1 MNQKELGELR
11 RRFKPERSAVS
22 RIYGCYVN
30 SQKEVISY
38 LDESL
43 GLMPQ
48 EEAEKYLSL
57 LKKALS
63 GTQGRNLI
71 DIVFTTEQ
79 VADSDEHRLLSAL
92 RESELKDGEVRGA
105 LYEKIMGSLDL
116 GEGNYLI
123 LLAFDAYDVPYR
135 GRDGENQADGGDSV
149 FRYIICAICPVKEGK
164 PELGYFPGENEFHNC
179 TAGQIVSAP
188 ELGFLFPAFD
198 NRAANI
204 YNALFYS
211 RSADELHHEFIDAVF
226 RTEPPM
232 SAAEQKEAFESA
244 LSGGLEDA
252 CSMAVVQ
259 AVHEQLRERIEE
271 HRESKDPEPLALTA
285 GEVGGILRS
294 SGVPEDRV
302 ASFQEQCG
310 ERFGES
316 AALNPANLIDS
327 KRYEIKTSEATVSVD
342 PAYSYLVETRVID
355 GRKYILIP
363 VGEGVEVNGL
373 PVGVAPPADSEEQ
386 A

>member
-11 RRFKPERSAVS
+11 RRFRPEKCAVS

-30 SQKEVISY
+30 TAREVVSY

-43 GLMPQ
+43 GRMPQ
-48 EEAEKYLSL
+48 DEAEKYLSL
-57 LKKALS
+57 LKKSLS
-63 GTQGRNLI
+63 GTLGRNLI
-71 DIVFTTEQ
+71 DIVFSTEQ
-79 VADSDEHRLLSAL
+79 VMDSEEHRLLSAL
-92 RESELKDGEVRGA
+92 RESGLRDGEIRQAFYQKVIET
-105 LYEKIMGSLDL
+105 LDMGES
-116 GEGNYLI
+116 NYLI
-123 LLAFDAYDVPYR
+123 LLAHDAYDVPSR
-135 GRDGENQADGGDSV
+135 GGDDQPGDSETV
-149 FRYIICAICPVKEGK
+149 FQYILCCVCPVKDGK
-164 PELGYFPGENEFHNC
+164 PELGYFPGENEFHSC

>member
-11 RRFKPERSAVS
+11 RRFRPEKCAVS

-30 SQKEVISY
+30 TAREVVSY

-43 GLMPQ
+43 GRMPQ
-48 EEAEKYLSL
+48 DEAEKYLSL
-57 LKKALS
+57 LKKSLS
-63 GTQGRNLI
+63 GTLGRNLI
-71 DIVFTTEQ
+71 DIVFSTEQ
-79 VADSDEHRLLSAL
+79 VMDSEEHRLLSAL
-92 RESELKDGEVRGA
+92 RESGLRDGEIRQAFYQKVIET
-105 LYEKIMGSLDL
+105 LDMGES
-116 GEGNYLI
+116 NYLI
-123 LLAFDAYDVPYR
+123 LLAHDAYDVPSR
-135 GRDGENQADGGDSV
+135 GGDDQPGDSETV
-149 FRYIICAICPVKEGK
+149 FQYILCCVCPVKDGK
-164 PELGYFPGENEFHNC
+164 PELGYFPGENEFHSC

-211 RSADELHHEFIDAVF
+211 RSADELHHEFIGAVF

>member
-11 RRFKPERSAVS
+11 RRFRPEKCAVS

-30 SQKEVISY
+30 TAREVVSY

-43 GLMPQ
+43 GRMPQ

-57 LKKALS
+57 LKKSLS
-63 GTQGRNLI
+63 GTLGRNLI
-71 DIVFTTEQ
+71 DIVFSTEQ
-79 VADSDEHRLLSAL
+79 VMDSEEHRLLSSL
-92 RESELKDGEVRGA
+92 RESGLRDGEIRQAFYQKVIDA
-105 LYEKIMGSLDL
+105 LDMEES
-116 GEGNYLI
+116 NYLI
-123 LLAFDAYDVPYR
+123 LLAHDAYDVPSR
-135 GRDGENQADGGDSV
+135 GGDGQPDDSETV
-149 FRYIICAICPVKEGK
+149 FQYILCCVCPVKDGK
-164 PELGYFPGENEFHNC
+164 PELGYFPGENEFHSC

-211 RSADELHHEFIDAVF
+211 RNADELHHEFIDAVF
-226 RTEPPM
+226 HTEPPM

-294 SGVPEDRV
+294 SGVPEERV

-327 KRYEIKTSEATVSVD
+327 KRYEIKTTEATVSVD

-373 PVGVAPPADSEEQ
+373 PVGIAPAADSDEQ

>member
-11 RRFKPERSAVS
+11 RRFRPEKCAVS

-30 SQKEVISY
+30 TAREVVSY

-43 GLMPQ
+43 GRMPQ
-48 EEAEKYLSL
+48 DEAEKYLSL
-57 LKKALS
+57 LKKSLS
-63 GTQGRNLI
+63 GTLGRNLI
-71 DIVFTTEQ
+71 DIVFSTEQ
-79 VADSDEHRLLSAL
+79 VMDSEEHRLLSAL
-92 RESELKDGEVRGA
+92 RESGLRDGEIRQAFYQKVIET
-105 LYEKIMGSLDL
+105 LDMGES
-116 GEGNYLI
+116 NYLI
-123 LLAFDAYDVPYR
+123 LLAHDAYDVPSR
-135 GRDGENQADGGDSV
+135 GGDDQPGDSETV
-149 FRYIICAICPVKEGK
+149 FQYILCCVCPVKDGK
-164 PELGYFPGENEFHNC
+164 PELGYFPGENEFHSC

-211 RSADELHHEFIDAVF
+211 RSADELHHELIDAVF

-373 PVGVAPPADSEEQ
+373 SVGVAPPADSEEQ

>member
-11 RRFKPERSAVS
+11 RRFRPEKCAVS

-30 SQKEVISY
+30 TAREVVSY

-43 GLMPQ
+43 GRMPQ
-48 EEAEKYLSL
+48 DEAEKYLSL
-57 LKKALS
+57 LKKSLS
-63 GTQGRNLI
+63 GTLGRNLI
-71 DIVFTTEQ
+71 DIVFSTEQ
-79 VADSDEHRLLSAL
+79 VMDSEEHRLLSAL
-92 RESELKDGEVRGA
+92 RESGLRDGEIRQAFYQKVIET
-105 LYEKIMGSLDL
+105 LDMGES
-116 GEGNYLI
+116 NYLI
-123 LLAFDAYDVPYR
+123 LLAHDAYDVPSR
-135 GRDGENQADGGDSV
+135 GGDDQPGDSETV
-149 FRYIICAICPVKEGK
+149 FQYILCCVCPVKDGK
-164 PELGYFPGENEFHNC
+164 PELGYFPGENEFHSC

-373 PVGVAPPADSEEQ
+373 SVGVAPPADSEEQ

>member
-11 RRFKPERSAVS
+11 RRFRPEKCAVS

-30 SQKEVISY
+30 SVREVVSY

-43 GLMPQ
+43 GRMPQ

-57 LKKALS
+57 LKKAMS
-63 GTQGRNLI
+63 GTLGRNLI
-71 DIVFTTEQ
+71 DIVFSTEQ
-79 VADSDEHRLLSAL
+79 LMDSEEHRLLSSL
-92 RESELKDGEVRGA
+92 RESGLRDSGIRQEFYQKVIDALDMGE
-105 LYEKIMGSLDL
+105 S
-116 GEGNYLI
+116 NYLI
-123 LLAFDAYDVPYR
+123 LLAHDAYDIPSR
-135 GRDGENQADGGDSV
+135 GGDDQPGDSDSV
-149 FRYIICAICPVKEGK
+149 FQYILCCVCPVKDGK
-164 PELGYFPGENEFHNC
+164 PELGYFPGENEFHSC

-226 RTEPPM
+226 HTEPPM

-244 LSGGLEDA
+244 LSGGLEET

-259 AVHEQLRERIEE
+259 SVHEQLRERIEE

-294 SGVPEDRV
+294 SGVPEERV
-302 ASFQEQCG
+302 AAFQEQCG

-327 KRYEIKTSEATVSVD
+327 KRYEIKTAEATVSVD

-363 VGEGVEVNGL
+363 AGEGVEVNGF
-373 PVGVAPPADSEEQ
+373 PVGISTAADGAEQ

>member
-11 RRFKPERSAVS
+11 RRFRPEKCAVS

-30 SQKEVISY
+30 TAREVVSY

-43 GLMPQ
+43 GRMPQ
-48 EEAEKYLSL
+48 DEAEKYLSL
-57 LKKALS
+57 LKKSLS
-63 GTQGRNLI
+63 GTLGRNLI
-71 DIVFTTEQ
+71 DIVFSTEQ
-79 VADSDEHRLLSAL
+79 VMDSEEHRLLSAL
-92 RESELKDGEVRGA
+92 RESGLRDGEIRQAFYQKVIET
-105 LYEKIMGSLDL
+105 LDMGES
-116 GEGNYLI
+116 NYLI
-123 LLAFDAYDVPYR
+123 LLAHDAYDVPSR
-135 GRDGENQADGGDSV
+135 GGDDQPGDSETV
-149 FRYIICAICPVKEGK
+149 FQYILCCVCPVKDGK
-164 PELGYFPGENEFHNC
+164 PELGYFPGENEFHSC

-327 KRYEIKTSEATVSVD
+327 KRYDIKTSEATVSVD

-373 PVGVAPPADSEEQ
+373 SVGVAPPADSEEQ